1 MLPSRA
7 HGEMDGRREMNEKTL
22 LAERET
28 TPPELFIPARAVAQQ
43 GPHSFV
49 SWLGVNV
56 CDIGNVWAN
65 PMNQTLFLSKR
76 QQKKQ

>member
-28 TPPELFIPARAVAQQ
+28 TPPELFIPARARSLSRA
-43 GPHSFV
+43 HTHLC
-49 SWLGVNV
+49 LG
-56 CDIGNVWAN
+56 
-65 PMNQTLFLSKR
+65 
-76 QQKKQ
+76 